1 MKFTPMSAEEI
12 ALAGLLEPGIYPFE
26 VMAASEE
33 LSKNGNEMIKLKL
46 AVFGT
51 DGQQVHVFDYLLEKL
66 AYKIRH
72 FCEHTGMLD
81 KYEKGTLSELDCEG
95 KAGYVQIVIDPANG
109 VYMPKNSVK
118 DYVKSPDKATPQP
131 QPRPMSAV
139 PPLNPAPGKAATPA
153 SLAAAGMNAGG
164 SFDDDLPF

>member
-1 MKFTPMSAEEI
+1 MSAEEI
-12 ALAGLLEPGIYPFE
+12 ALAGLLEPGVYPFE
-26 VMAASEE
+26 VIAASEV
-33 LSKNGNEMIKLKL
+33 LSQNGNEMIKLKL
-46 AVFGT
+46 AVFGA

-95 KAGYVQIVIDPANG
+95 KAGYVQLGIDPAKG
-109 VYMPKNSVK
+109 IFMPKNSVK
-118 DYVKSPDKATPQP
+118 DYVSSEKATSQRA
-131 QPRPMSAV
+131 PRPMSAV

-153 SLAAAGMNAGG
+153 SLSAAGMTAGG
-164 SFDDDLPF
+164 KFDDDIPFN